1 MIHKTEHGTE
11 LSTREQREA
20 SRMQKA
26 TLKDPLGYWI
36 APIES
41 LSLLSKVKSF
51 VGKEI
56 RDEQSMRYT
65 TA

>member
-1 MIHKTEHGTE
+1 MIHKTEHGTD

-26 TLKDPLGYWI
+26 PLKDPLGYWI

-41 LSLLSKVKSF
+41 LSLCTE
-51 VGKEI
+51 VGKA
-56 RDEQSMRYT
+56 S
-65 TA
+65 